1 MGLSKTTAP
10 GAIHH
15 DAVYMKKGRPDIR
28 LLISDCIS
36 GCGSEERVGIGGCGP
51 IGMIDTLRQVVRER
65 QISGP
70 SVTLHTENGRRYHA
84 YREGEYALVCSVT
97 LIPGVWLDG
106 LIHVYSLILDGEI
119 HLAPI
124 KNPQRVLDIGTGT
137 GIWAV
142 DFADQ
147 YQSSEVIG
155 NDLSPI
161 QPRWV
166 PPNCQF
172 EIDDFESEWSYAHPF
187 DYIYGRELAGSIHD
201 FPRLCKQAFAHLHP
215 GGFFEIQSFTVD
227 IFSDDGSIEKAPY
240 IKQVV
245 FIDVVCKVV
254 KAPSSPWAKDPKQK
268 EIGRFFQAHQ
278 VHIVLAHTNVLLSKV
293 LGWSKTDIDIL
304 NMHVLRESKNLE
316 VHQYGKLYLIYGR
329 KPL

>member
-1 MGLSKTTAP
+1 MLN
-10 GAIHH
+10 
-15 DAVYMKKGRPDIR
+15 
-28 LLISDCIS
+28 LF
-36 GCGSEERVGIGGCGP
+36 
-51 IGMIDTLRQVVRER
+51 
-65 QISGP
+65 
-70 SVTLHTENGRRYHA
+70 
-84 YREGEYALVCSVT
+84 
-97 LIPGVWLDG
+97 
-106 LIHVYSLILDGEI
+106 
-119 HLAPI
+119 
-124 KNPQRVLDIGTGT
+124 
-137 GIWAV
+137 
-142 DFADQ
+142 FASQ
-147 YQSSEVIG
+147 YQSSEVIGMWYSFCIFAYLGLISYTAG

-161 QPRWV
+161 QPRWWATSELKCQCWNLSLIFHVIRRV

-240 IKQVV
+240 TKQVV
-245 FIDVVCKVV
+245 FTDVVCKVV

>member
-1 MGLSKTTAP
+1 MAEQFQVTTDP
-10 GAIHH
+10 EIEPDDVHYH
-15 DAVYMKKGRPDIR
+15 D
-28 LLISDCIS
+28 SDS
-36 GCGSEERVGIGGCGP
+36 AYNDSLESESYRTSI
-51 IGMIDTLRQVVRER
+51 T
-65 QISGP
+65 S
-70 SVTLHTENGRRYHA
+70 SVLNYKYENGRRYHV
-84 YREGEYALVCSVT
+84 YREGEYALPNDEEEQDRMD
-97 LIPGVWLDG
+97 LLHHI
-106 LIHVYSLILDGEI
+106 YSLILDGEI

-187 DYIYGRELAGSIHD
+187 DYIHGRELAGSIHD

-240 IKQVV
+240 TKQVV
-245 FIDVVCKVV
+245 SLVQEASAKFGKPMDNVDTWPAAMKEAGFTDVVCKIV

-278 VHIVLAHTNVLLSKV
+278 VHSVPAYTNVLLSKV
-293 LGWSKTDIDIL
+293 LGWSKTEIDIL
-304 NMHVLRESKNLE
+304 NMHVLRESKNLD

>member
-1 MGLSKTTAP
+1 MRTAK
-10 GAIHH
+10 AS
-15 DAVYMKKGRPDIR
+15 M
-28 LLISDCIS
+28 LC
-36 GCGSEERVGIGGCGP
+36 
-51 IGMIDTLRQVVRER
+51 
-65 QISGP
+65 
-70 SVTLHTENGRRYHA
+70 
-84 YREGEYALVCSVT
+84 
-97 LIPGVWLDG
+97 
-106 LIHVYSLILDGEI
+106 LILDGEI

-240 IKQVV
+240 TEQVV
-245 FIDVVCKVV
+245 SLVQEASAKFGKPMDNLDTWPAAMKEAGFTDVVCKIV
-254 KAPSSPWAKDPKQK
+254 KAPSSPWAKDPKQM

-278 VHIVLAHTNVLLSKV
+278 VHSVPAYTNVLLSKV
-293 LGWSKTDIDIL
+293 LGWSKTEIDIL